1 MKIDPTVKKET
12 IYVCVV
18 TLILSMLMESVF
30 LILRQWHLTV
40 LFGNLVG
47 AGTGILNFFKKI
59 VSTVVGIFKMFA
71 AEISDIAETFKNG
84 DWKTRTSFFVM
95 GFGNIARG
103 QVLRGILFL
112 AFEIIFIVY
121 MVCGGAH

>member
-1 MKIDPTVKKET
+1 MKKYSDLEYLRLSKWDRFVYTL
-12 IYVCVV
+12 VCFFYS
-18 TLILSMLMESVF
+18 IP
-30 LILRQWHLTV
+30 
-40 LFGNLVG
+40 
-47 AGTGILNFFKKI
+47 TGILNFFKKI